1 MRICKKPEERKLEI
15 TEAALE
21 LFLEKGYEN
30 VSIKDITNKVQVA
43 SGLFHYYFH
52 SKEEV
57 LMECVRLDRKNFI
70 EELNRSQYL
79 NENRSAVE
87 KINYLMSRAV
97 QNIMER
103 SELIQNVWYVNSGML
118 MNQIKLE
125 VLGAI
130 SDMLAEFITQG
141 NEEGVF
147 DCKYPRAVAE
157 IAVFGL
163 NQHFMN
169 EQERDASLRQ
179 YLLGEYIYMSREKLR
194 EIFMGALNMKEPN
207 GLLEFPMPAAQE
219 KSKEESL

>member
-30 VSIKDITNKVQVA
+30 VSVKDITNKVNVA

-57 LMECVRLDRKNFI
+57 LMECVRLDRKQFI
-70 EELNRSQYL
+70 EELNQSKYL
-79 NENRSAVE
+79 NEDRSAIE

-97 QNIMER
+97 QNIMAR
-103 SELIQNVWYVNSGML
+103 SELIQNVWYVSNGML

-130 SDMLAEFITQG
+130 SDMLAKFIEQG
-141 NEEGVF
+141 NVEGVF
-147 DCKYPRAVAE
+147 ACKFPYAVAE

-163 NQHFMN
+163 NQHFIL
-169 EQERDASLRQ
+169 EQERDPSLRK

-194 EIFMGALNMKEPN
+194 EIFMGALNMKEPG
-207 GLLEFPMPAAQE
+207 GLLDFPMPETQ
-219 KSKEESL
+219 KKTKEESL